1 MSQRR
6 LCQCKGLQGF
16 KLRGN
21 QRRGRYRDLW
31 MEGQTDN
38 GMVRDNEGMENWG
51 ESHYFLS
58 FIDEKKE
65 HESQKQNK

>member
-16 KLRGN
+16 KRRGN
-21 QRRGRYRDLW
+21 QRRDRYRDLW

-38 GMVRDNEGMENWG
+38 GMVRDNDGMENWE